1 MYEYH
6 NNILSIPAK
15 LLYEDWGLMT
25 YKTYLSMCYRKKLI
39 RTKEGRGAGNEAFV
53 SFHDLPID
61 IKTVCV
67 QKLGN
72 PKEVVVR
79 NQLEN
84 YILPDPKAIQFF
96 ASHRKPNGKPLA
108 EEDQRERATNAMI
121 LNAIQM
127 VFKDKGV
134 MVKMFG
140 KKKTLIWQNIS
151 EAVNAIN
158 PNKWTYSL
166 PGNARSLQRKY
177 DKYLIEGYKTF
188 IHAGEGLEN
197 ARVIKGE
204 IADFILAQYC
214 LPTKLSIPMVL
225 WRYNE
230 VAESK
235 GWPEI
240 TEQAIH
246 NFLNEPERMRIW
258 TLARHGKEAYDR
270 KYKHTLTRNKS
281 DWFPNS
287 FWAIDGTKLDWI
299 HYWED
304 SDNKMGAKLKI
315 DVMFDVYSEKV
326 IGWSLSFS
334 ESHIDHFK
342 AIKMA
347 VNESQCRPYYLTYD
361 HQSGHQMDRM
371 QELYDS
377 LVAVEGGTHFA
388 NKVKSHNNPAEQLFN
403 RLQQQVI
410 NKFWFSDG
418 QSIKVRRNDN
428 RMNEDF
434 ILENKHLLKTT
445 DDLYQ
450 AWETVVNLWNKAKH
464 PKFNATRNEVYLHE
478 MPQKETLSLFD
489 IMDKMWVQE
498 VKKPIQYKAHG
509 LDMWLSD
516 KKYQFEVLD
525 QNGDIDLE
533 FRRKNVGN
541 KFIVRYD
548 PDFLDGYV
556 QLCQKDQNG
565 NIILVAHAEPKREH
579 QNIPV
584 LMKDGDKE
592 QWAKDY
598 AVRDAEYNRDF
609 EDYQKLMQRAG
620 ITPQTEIDDQD
631 LMIKFKGNLPKQQRS
646 KVESEENIF
655 NHI

>member
-1 MYEYH
+1 MYQYH
-6 NNILSIPAK
+6 NNILSIPAR
-15 LLYEDWGLMT
+15 LLYEDWDCLSYTNYKLM
-25 YKTYLSMCYRKKLI
+25 CHRGKLV
-39 RTKEGRGAGNEAFV
+39 RTKEGRGAGNEALI
-53 SFHDLPID
+53 SFYDLPTD
-61 IKTVCV
+61 IKTICV

-72 PKEVVVR
+72 PKEALVR

-84 YILPDPKAIQFF
+84 YIMPDAKAIQFF
-96 ASHRKPNGKPLA
+96 AEHRKPNGKPLSL
-108 EEDQRERATNAMI
+108 EDQRERATNAMI

-127 VFKDKGV
+127 VFKDRGV
-134 MVKMFG
+134 MAKMFG

-166 PGNARSLQRKY
+166 PGNPRSLQRKY
-177 DKYLIEGYKTF
+177 DKYLAEGYKTF
-188 IHAGEGLEN
+188 IHAGEGVAN
-197 ARVIKGE
+197 AQKIKGE

-214 LPTKLSIPMVL
+214 LPVKLSIPMVL

-235 GWPEI
+235 GWGDI

-246 NFLNEPERMRIW
+246 NFLYEPERQRIW
-258 TLARHGKEAYDR
+258 TLARHGKETYDR

-299 HYWED
+299 HFWED
-304 SDNKMGAKLKI
+304 STNKMGAKLKI
-315 DVMFDVYSEKV
+315 DVMFDVYSEKI
-326 IGWSLSFS
+326 IGWSLSFT
-334 ESHIDHFK
+334 ESHTDHFK

-347 VNESQCRPYYLTYD
+347 VNEAQCRPYYLTYD

-388 NKVKSHNNPAEQLFN
+388 NKVRSHNNPAEQIFN

-418 QSIKVRRNDN
+418 QSIKVRRDDN

-434 ILENKHLLKTT
+434 ILENKHSLKTT

-450 AWETVVNLWNKAKH
+450 AWETVVNLWNNAKH
-464 PKFNATRNEVYLHE
+464 PKFNTSRNAVYQHE

-509 LDMWLSD
+509 LDMWLGD

-525 QNGDIDLE
+525 HNGDIDLE
-533 FRRKNVGN
+533 FRRKNIGN

-565 NIILVAHAEPKREH
+565 NSVVVAQAEPKREH

-584 LMKDGDKE
+584 LMKEGEKD

-598 AVRDAEYNRDF
+598 AVRDAEYKRDF
-609 EDYQKLMQRAG
+609 EEYQKLMQRAG
-620 ITPQTEIDDQD
+620 VTPQTEMADQD
-631 LMIKFKGNLPKQQRS
+631 ILIKFKGKLPKQQRS

>member
-6 NNILSIPAK
+6 NNILSIPAR

-25 YKTYLSMCYRKKLI
+25 YKTYLSMCHRKKLI

-53 SFHDLPID
+53 SYPDLPFD
-61 IKTVCV
+61 IKTVAT
-67 QKLGN
+67 QKLEDS
-72 PKEVVVR
+72 KTAVVR

-127 VFKDKGV
+127 VFKDKNV
-134 MVKMFG
+134 KEKMFG

-151 EAVNAIN
+151 KAVNAIN

-177 DKYLIEGYKTF
+177 DKYLIDGYKTF

-235 GWPEI
+235 GWSEI

-246 NFLNEPERMRIW
+246 NYLNQPEIMRIW

-299 HYWED
+299 HYWDD

-450 AWETVVNLWNKAKH
+450 AWETVVNLWNSAKH

-525 QNGDIDLE
+525 HNGDIDKNFL
-533 FRRKNVGN
+533 RKNTGN

-579 QNIPV
+579 QNIAF
-584 LMKDGDKE
+584 LMKDGEKE
-592 QWAKDY
+592 SWAKDY
-598 AVRDAEYNRDF
+598 KVRF
-609 EDYQKLMQRAG
+609 EMENEDLDIIKKLRERTG
-620 ITPQTEIDDQD
+620 ITPEKEIADQD

>member
-1 MYEYH
+1 MYQYQ
-6 NNILSIPAK
+6 NNILSIPAR
-15 LLYEDWGLMT
+15 LLYEDWGLMGYAN
-25 YKTYLSMCYRKKLI
+25 YKLMCHRGKLV

-53 SFHDLPID
+53 SFHDLPFE
-61 IKTVCV
+61 IKTICIE
-67 QKLGN
+67 KLQD
-72 PKEVVVR
+72 PTKVIVR
-79 NQLEN
+79 NLLEN
-84 YILPDPKAIQFF
+84 YIVPDVAAARFF
-96 ASHRKPNGKPLA
+96 AEHRKPNGKPLA
-108 EEDQRERATNAMI
+108 DEDQREKATNVMI

-127 VFKDKGV
+127 VFKDKSV
-134 MVKMFG
+134 KSKMFG
-140 KKKTLIWQNIS
+140 NQKTLIWQNVS
-151 EAVNAIN
+151 NAVNNIN
-158 PNKWTYSL
+158 TNKWSYSL

-177 DKYLIEGYKTF
+177 DKYQIEGYKTF
-188 IHAGEGLEN
+188 IHAGEGVAN
-197 ARVIKGE
+197 AQIIKGE

-225 WRYNE
+225 ARYIE
-230 VAESK
+230 VADSK
-235 GWPEI
+235 RWKEV

-246 NFLNEPERMRIW
+246 NFLYEPERQRIW
-258 TLARHGKEAYDR
+258 TLARQGKEAYDR

-299 HYWED
+299 HFWDD

-315 DVMFDVYSEKV
+315 DVLFDVYSEKI
-326 IGWSLSFS
+326 IGHTLSFT
-334 ESHIDHFK
+334 ESHLEHFK

-371 QELYDS
+371 QNLYDG
-377 LVAVEGGTHFA
+377 LVAIDGGTHFA

-434 ILENKHLLKTT
+434 ILENKHLLKST

-450 AWETVVNLWNKAKH
+450 AWETVVNLWNNAKH
-464 PKFNATRNEVYLHE
+464 PKFNATRNEVYNHE
-478 MPQKETLSLFD
+478 MPQREDLSLYD
-489 IMDKMWVQE
+489 IMDKMWIEE

-509 LDMWLSD
+509 LDMWLGD

-525 QNGDIDLE
+525 HNQDIDLE
-533 FRRKNVGN
+533 FRRKNIGN

-548 PDFLDGYV
+548 PDFLDGYI

-598 AVRDAEYNRDF
+598 AVRDAEYNRDY

-631 LMIKFKGNLPKQQRS
+631 LLIKFKGNLPKKQRS

>member
-1 MYEYH
+1 MYQYH
-6 NNILSIPAK
+6 NNLLSIPAR
-15 LLYEDWGLMT
+15 LLYEDWGLMA
-25 YKTYLSMCYRKKLI
+25 YKTYHTMCQRGKLI

-53 SFHDLPID
+53 SFHDLPFD
-61 IKTVCV
+61 IKTIAI
-67 QKLGN
+67 QKLED
-72 PKEVVVR
+72 PKDVLVR

-84 YILPDPKAIQFF
+84 YILPDAKAITFF
-96 ASHRKPNGKPLA
+96 ATHRKPNGRPLS
-108 EEDQRERATNAMI
+108 EDDQRERATNAMI

-127 VFKDKGV
+127 VFKDRGV
-134 MVKMFG
+134 MIKMFG
-140 KKKTLIWQNIS
+140 KKKTLVWQNIS

-158 PNKWTYSL
+158 PNKWTHSL
-166 PGNARSLQRKY
+166 PGNVRSLQRKY
-177 DKYLIEGYKTF
+177 EKYINESYKIF
-188 IHAGEGLEN
+188 IHAGEGVAN
-197 ARVIKGE
+197 AQKIKGE
-204 IADFILAQYC
+204 IADFIFAQYC
-214 LPTKLSIPMVL
+214 LPTKLSIPMVM

-230 VAESK
+230 VKEDK
-235 GWPEI
+235 GWGDL
-240 TEQAIH
+240 TEQAVY
-246 NFLNEPERMRIW
+246 NFLYEPERQRIW

-299 HYWED
+299 HFWED
-304 SDNKMGAKLKI
+304 STNKMGAKLKI
-315 DVMFDVYSEKV
+315 DVMFDVYSEKI
-326 IGWSLSFS
+326 IGWSLSFT
-334 ESHIDHFK
+334 ESHTDHFK

-371 QELYDS
+371 QELYNG

-434 ILENKHLLKTT
+434 ILDNKHALKTT
-445 DDLYQ
+445 DELYQ

-464 PKFNATRNEVYLHE
+464 PKFNATRNEVYNHE
-478 MPQKETLSLFD
+478 MPQKEALSLFD

-509 LDMWLSD
+509 LDMWLGD

-525 QNGDIDLE
+525 HNGDIDLE

-548 PDFLDGYV
+548 PDFLDGYI

-565 NIILVAHAEPKREH
+565 NIVMVAQAEPKREH

-592 QWAKDY
+592 QWSKDY
-598 AVRDAEYNRDF
+598 AVRDEEFNRDF
-609 EDYQKLMQRAG
+609 DDYQKLMQRAG
-620 ITPQTEIDDQD
+620 ITPQTEMDNQD
-631 LMIKFKGNLPKQQRS
+631 FLIKFKGNLPKQQRS
-646 KVESEENIF
+646 KIESEENILTNF
-655 NHI
+655 